1 MPPIL
6 LVDCIHLVIAAAGVC
21 SRWLLFCWLLP
32 RPNILNIGLS
42 CCLAFSCCCCF
53 GRGCC
58 CFGCGCCCCWRR
70 HGCRRIALHR
80 ISSEN
85 AQAHCLRHRVLIC
98 CCCFGC
104 GCCCCWCGC
113 GRRRIAPHRINSRN
127 AHAHCFRHRG
137 LIWCFLSVGRYGGGS
152 DQFRGLPPFG
162 RDLRPQSAA
171 EPAFAGL
178 HDSVDPPLLAEAY
191 VQTIRSPNLE
201 SVIVLGILVRLR
213 CRAQ

>member
-1 MPPIL
+1 MARAIGGYICWCCKDRRADLCVFRRPNAFFHFDAHVAAQMPPIL

-80 ISSEN
+80 I
-85 AQAHCLRHRVLIC
+85 
-98 CCCFGC
+98 
-104 GCCCCWCGC
+104 
-113 GRRRIAPHRINSRN
+113 NSRN
-127 AHAHCFRHRG
+127 AHAHCFRHRVV
-137 LIWCFLSVGRYGGGS
+137 IWCFLSVGRYGGGS